1 MNKLK
6 KVKNLKFYKKVL
18 DESQCIVFI
27 QDKGI
32 KSFDCFLVRKKLFLS
47 ENKILFIKK
56 RIFKN
61 TKQNN
66 YISLSI
72 LKGSVAMIY
81 GNNVI
86 SLSKDIIN
94 FAQKLPI
101 NILGGILNKEMI
113 ELSTIKDIAQIS
125 SKNDI
130 YYQII
135 ESIRSLNSKIILTIR
150 TLITKITILIKN
162 KNKFLTND

>member
-1 MNKLK
+1 
-6 KVKNLKFYKKVL
+6 
-18 DESQCIVFI
+18 
-27 QDKGI
+27 
-32 KSFDCFLVRKKLFLS
+32 
-47 ENKILFIKK
+47 
-56 RIFKN
+56 
-61 TKQNN
+61 
-66 YISLSI
+66 
-72 LKGSVAMIY
+72 MIY